1 MGRILF
7 GGLSRPRLQGVFPT
21 AGRAPVFSALARF
34 SVRFRWLVIAAWII
48 AVPVALKTLPSLASV
63 SQSSNSQFLPADSP
77 SMEAAKLA
85 APFQGKQT
93 TTTATIVMERSS
105 GPLTAADQQA
115 AARLEQ
121 AVAKIPGVSTVRD
134 QGLSSDGQAGE
145 IMVGVSS
152 GSGSGGG
159 AKTVVSDIRAAFGQ
173 AGAPPGL
180 TFHLTGRLAQSVDA
194 DASGQHSRS
203 AAQNYSIILIIVLLL
218 FVYGSL
224 LAPLVTLL
232 PAGVSLTLAGPL
244 IAESTKL
251 GLQASEITQI
261 LLIVLIL
268 GAGTDYGLFLVF
280 RMREELRRGLAPR
293 DAVIKAMSRVGES
306 ITFSA
311 FTVMAA
317 LLSLLLATFGIY
329 KGIGP
334 GLTIGLAVMLLA
346 ALTFLPALLAVFGRA
361 VFWPSN
367 LRKEQKNGLWGR
379 LARRIVKR
387 PLTTLLIGVV
397 LFGALAAG
405 VTGYQTVGFSDNS
418 SSSSGSDSAQGTAVI
433 TKHFPA
439 ANNNPE
445 LLLLKFDQPVW
456 NNLAAV
462 AATEKELSA
471 SPLYSTVGGPFAD
484 GRASFSPAQ
493 LARLQ
498 SLLGPA
504 ASLPPAPPAGL
515 QALAGLKP
523 AGGLKLPPGLTPA
536 RVYQLYRSTAQFI
549 SPGGRTVQFYAQLSA
564 GASGSN
570 EAMHAVP
577 AVRGELARVAG
588 TAGASKSGVAGLD
601 SAAYDV
607 SSAATSDLWRI
618 VPIVLVIIAALL
630 AVMLRSLIA
639 PWYLIATVGLSYLS
653 SLGFA
658 MIVFVHWGGQDGLN
672 FILPFLMFVFSMALG
687 EDYNIL
693 VMSRIR
699 EEAHGHASLREA
711 VARAVGVTGGTV
723 TSAGLILAGTFAVL
737 GVSGGNAQ
745 IEQIGFSIAFGIM
758 LDTFFVR
765 TLLVP
770 SVAVLLDRWNWW
782 PSRLFRSRTLTLVPG
797 GLDQEADRS
806 SARPEMEN

>member
-1 MGRILF
+1 M
-7 GGLSRPRLQGVFPT
+7 
-21 AGRAPVFSALARF
+21 FSALARF

-48 AVPVALKTLPSLASV
+48 AVPVAIKTLPSLASV
-63 SQSSNSQFLPADSP
+63 SHSSNSQFLPAGSP
-77 SMEAAKLA
+77 SMQAVQLA

-93 TTTATIVMERSS
+93 TATATIVMERSS

-134 QGLSSDGQAGE
+134 QGLSPDGQAGE
-145 IMVGVSS
+145 IMVGVSQDF
-152 GSGSGGG
+152 GSG
-159 AKTVVSDIRAAFGQ
+159 ADKVVAAVRSAFSQ

-180 TFHLTGRLAQSVDA
+180 SFHLTGRLAQSVDA
-194 DASGQHSRS
+194 NASGDRSRS
-203 AAQNYSIILIIVLLL
+203 AAQNYSILLIIVLLL
-218 FVYGSL
+218 VVYGSL

-232 PAGVSLTLAGPL
+232 PAGISLALSGPL
-244 IAESTKL
+244 IAESTRL

-280 RMREELRRGLAPR
+280 RVREELRRGLAPR
-293 DAVIKAMSRVGES
+293 DAVVQAMARVGES

-317 LLSLLLATFGIY
+317 LLSLLLATFGLY

-334 GLTIGLAVMLLA
+334 GLAVGLAVMLLA

-361 VFWPSN
+361 VFWPAN
-367 LRKEQKNGLWGR
+367 LRRPQKNRLWGR
-379 LARRIVKR
+379 LGGRIVRR
-387 PLTTLLIGVV
+387 PVVTLIIGIV

-405 VTGYQTVGFSDNS
+405 VTGYQTTGFSDGS
-418 SSSSGSDSAQGTAVI
+418 SGSAGSDSAQGSAVI
-433 TKHFPA
+433 TAHFPA

-445 LLLLKFDQPVW
+445 MLLMKFDQPVW
-456 NNLAAV
+456 NNLGAV
-462 AATEKELSA
+462 AAAEKELAA
-471 SPLYSTVGGPFAD
+471 SPVFSTVGGPFGGGKA
-484 GRASFSPAQ
+484 ALTPAQ
-493 LARLQ
+493 LTQLHAR
-498 SLLGPA
+498 LGPA
-504 ASLPPAPPAGL
+504 AALPPTPPARLAAGA
-515 QALAGLKP
+515 ALTTQQKQI
-523 AGGLKLPPGLTPA
+523 
-536 RVYQLYRSTAQFI
+536 YQLYRSTAQFI
-549 SPGGRTVQFYAQLSA
+549 SPDGKTVQFYAQLKA

-570 EAMHAVP
+570 AAMHAVP
-577 AVRGELARVAG
+577 DARTALANVAG
-588 TAGASKSGVAGLD
+588 EVGAGQSGVAGQD
-601 SAAYDV
+601 AAAFDV
-607 SSAATSDLWRI
+607 GSAATSDLWRI

-639 PWYLIATVGLSYLS
+639 PWYLIATVGLSYVS

-658 MIVFVHWGGQDGLN
+658 MIVFVHWGGQPGLN

-711 VARAVGVTGGTV
+711 IARAIGVTGGTV

-737 GVSGGNAQ
+737 GLSGGNAQ
-745 IEQIGFSIAFGIM
+745 VEQVGFSIAFGIT

-770 SVAVLLDRWNWW
+770 SVAVLLGRWNWW
-782 PSRLFRSRTLTLVPG
+782 PSRLHRQALSPVPG
-797 GLDQEADRS
+797 RRDLKAGKVGPIP
-806 SARPEMEN
+806 RPEIETEN